1 MDYKLKEIVL
11 KYFTAQRANVIQDI
25 IAKYENETNGDER
38 IREALAEELSSL
50 LYDDIR
56 LLPEYIAELPD
67 ARDYLE
73 SLLQYIEDNAD
84 VDDLVTY
91 IDWE

>member
-25 IAKYENETNGDER
+25 IAKYENERNGDER

-50 LYDDIR
+50 LYDHIR
-56 LLPEYIAELPD
+56 LLPEHVAELPD
-67 ARDYLE
+67 VRDYLE

>member
-56 LLPEYIAELPD
+56 LLPERVAELPD
-67 ARDYLE
+67 VSDYLE
-73 SLLQYIEDNAD
+73 SLLQYIEDSAD

>member
-56 LLPEYIAELPD
+56 LLPERVAELPD
-67 ARDYLE
+67 VSDYLE

>member
-56 LLPEYIAELPD
+56 LLPEHVAELPD

>member
-11 KYFTAQRANVIQDI
+11 KYFTAQRADVIQDI

-56 LLPEYIAELPD
+56 LLPEHVAELPD
-67 ARDYLE
+67 VRDYLE
-73 SLLQYIEDNAD
+73 SLLQYIGDNAD

>member
-50 LYDDIR
+50 LYDDIH
-56 LLPEYIAELPD
+56 LLPEHVAELPD
-67 ARDYLE
+67 VRDYLE

>member
-56 LLPEYIAELPD
+56 LLPEHVAELPD
-67 ARDYLE
+67 VRDYLE

-84 VDDLVTY
+84 VDDLVIY

>member
-11 KYFTAQRANVIQDI
+11 KYFTAQRADEIQTI
-25 IAKYENETNGDER
+25 ISKYESQPNGDER
-38 IREALAEELSSL
+38 IREKLSEELSRL
-50 LYDDIR
+50 LSDDVR
-56 LLPEYIAELPD
+56 LLPEHVESLPD
-67 ARDYLE
+67 TRDYLE
-73 SLLQYIEDNAD
+73 AILQYIEDNAD

>member
-56 LLPEYIAELPD
+56 LLPERVAELPD
-67 ARDYLE
+67 VRDYLE

>member
-11 KYFTAQRANVIQDI
+11 KYFTAQRADVIQDI

-56 LLPEYIAELPD
+56 LLPERVAELPD
-67 ARDYLE
+67 VSDYLE

>member
-11 KYFTAQRANVIQDI
+11 KYFTAQCEDEIQNI
-25 IAKYENETNGDER
+25 ISKYENDTNGDER
-38 IREALAEELSSL
+38 IREALSEELSRL

-56 LLPEYIAELPD
+56 LLPEHVADLPEV
-67 ARDYLE
+67 RDYLE
-73 SLLQYIEDNAD
+73 ALLQYVEDNAD

>member
-38 IREALAEELSSL
+38 IREAFAEELSSL

-84 VDDLVTY
+84 ADDLVTY

>member
-25 IAKYENETNGDER
+25 ITKYENETNGDER

-56 LLPEYIAELPD
+56 LLPEHVAELPD
-67 ARDYLE
+67 VRDYLE

>member
-11 KYFTAQRANVIQDI
+11 KYFTVQRANVIQDI

-56 LLPEYIAELPD
+56 LLPEHVAELPD
-67 ARDYLE
+67 VRDYLE

>member
-11 KYFTAQRANVIQDI
+11 KYFTAQRADVIQDI

-84 VDDLVTY
+84 ADDLVTY